1 MRTRRSLVVVGG
13 LSLCLASYAPSALA
27 NGDEGHW
34 GAEGGG
40 NTVGVTQTR
49 ETEIAQ
55 APQEDVGASGGGDSS
70 AEGGVDVSADASP
83 GACRRD
89 DIYALMAKEC
99 QGDVLSRVRG
109 DRPGSG
115 GGGSVVVTSSDAQ
128 RVVAQGSGIVR
139 QPPGSRALVS
149 KVVIVYTS
157 GADQVVDTVV
167 GGSAVRVVAT
177 PVSYTWSWGD
187 GTSLTT
193 VDAGAPW
200 PDHTVFHKYSA
211 TAQGVRITLTT
222 TWRATY
228 SVDGGPARAVAGVL
242 TTTENDEPFDL
253 VRLQTYLTDQGE
265 EAQGH

>member
-1 MRTRRSLVVVGG
+1 MMSQAVRAVLTVSL
-13 LSLCLASYAPSALA
+13 LLPASVAIAGPSD
-27 NGDEGHW
+27 GDLGFS
-34 GAEGGG
+34 AEGQG
-40 NTVGVTQTR
+40 NSVGVTQTQ

-83 GACRRD
+83 GVCRRD

-109 DRPGSG
+109 SRPGSG

-187 GTSLTT
+187 GTLLTT
-193 VDAGAPW
+193 TDAGAPW

-242 TTTENDEPFDL
+242 TTTDRDEPFDL